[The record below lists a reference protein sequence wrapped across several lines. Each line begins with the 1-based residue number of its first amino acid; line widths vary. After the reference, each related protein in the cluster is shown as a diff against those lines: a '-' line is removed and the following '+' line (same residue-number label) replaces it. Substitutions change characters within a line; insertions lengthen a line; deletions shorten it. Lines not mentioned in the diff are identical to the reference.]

1 MIQSGLTFKIQ
12 MAVSLSITP
21 QRIGRP
27 LLPLMSSTK
36 QVMTTSAFEL
46 SAPERLLRFLE
57 GQEVKSKLIVP
68 LTPDA
73 STRNY
78 FRIPWPTGKG
88 SHAVAAVYPEPFDP
102 DFHPYLDVTRLFLE
116 NGIPVPEIY
125 AVDGQSGII
134 VQEDL
139 GDRQLFRV
147 YEAAPVDECD
157 QYKER
162 AVNLIAQIQNATQ
175 LAYERQSIA
184 SRLAFDEPKL
194 SWELDFFVEHFFT
207 SLRSETLRHGEAAE
221 LKAELNDVAAEL
233 AARPRVLCHR
243 DFHAANLMVDHDNR
257 LRIVDHQDARMG
269 PVTYDLV
276 SFLLDRR
283 AEPPSLAE
291 LRAYRLFLLEERR
304 LLGLEALDPDEI
316 ATEFRLMTIQR
327 GLKAIGTFSYQ
338 TAVCGR
344 GNAYEK
350 FIEPTLLIVLQAADW
365 LDRFPALRRMLR
377 ERVGSS
383 PTVREGA

>member
-1 MIQSGLTFKIQ
+1 
-12 MAVSLSITP
+12 
-21 QRIGRP
+21 
-27 LLPLMSSTK
+27 MSSAQ
-36 QVMTTSAFEL
+36 QVTNSAFEL
-46 SAPERLLRFLE
+46 SASERLLKFLE
-57 GQEVKSKLIVP
+57 SQGIKNKQIVP

-78 FRIPWPTGKG
+78 FRMPWKNGK
-88 SHAVAAVYPEPFDP
+88 AIAAVYPEPFDP

-125 AVDGQSGII
+125 SVDGQSGII

-147 YEAAPVDECD
+147 YEAAPEDECD
-157 QYKER
+157 EYKER
-162 AVNLIAQIQNATQ
+162 AINLIAQIQKATSQ
-175 LAYERQSIA
+175 AYEKESIA

-194 SWELDFFVEHFFT
+194 SWELDFFVEHYFG
-207 SLRSETLRHGEAAE
+207 SLRSEKLRHAEAAE
-221 LKAELNDVAAEL
+221 LKAELNDISAEL
-233 AARPRVLCHR
+233 AAQPRVLCHR
-243 DFHAANLMVDHDNR
+243 DFHAANLMVDSNNR

-283 AEPPSLAE
+283 FEPPSFAE

-304 LLGLEALDPDEI
+304 LLGLDALDPDEF
-316 ATEFRLMTIQR
+316 AREFRLMTIQR

-338 TAVCGR
+338 TAVCNR
-344 GNAYEK
+344 GSVYEQ
-350 FIEPTLLIVLQAADW
+350 FIQPTFFTVLQAADW
-365 LDRFPALRRMLR
+365 LDRFPALRKMIR
-377 ERVGSS
+377 ERMIVN
-383 PTVREGA
+383 

>member
-1 MIQSGLTFKIQ
+1 
-12 MAVSLSITP
+12 
-21 QRIGRP
+21 
-27 LLPLMSSTK
+27 MSSAK
-36 QVMTTSAFEL
+36 QVTTSAFDL
-46 SAPERLLRFLE
+46 SASERLLKFLE
-57 GQEVKSKLIVP
+57 GQGSGTALIVP

-78 FRIPWPTGKG
+78 FRIPWKKG
-88 SHAVAAVYPEPFDP
+88 NAVVAVYPEPFDP

-125 AVDGQSGII
+125 AVDGESGLI

-147 YEAAPVDECD
+147 YEATPQEQCDE
-157 QYKER
+157 YKER
-162 AVNLIAQIQNATQ
+162 AVNLIAQIQNATSA
-175 LAYERQSIA
+175 AYDRQSIA

-194 SWELDFFVEHFFT
+194 SWELDFFLEHYFG
-207 SLRSETLRHGEAAE
+207 SLRQETLRHAEAAE
-221 LKAELNDVAAEL
+221 LKAELNDVSAEL

-243 DFHAANLMVDHDNR
+243 DFHAANLMVDADDR

-283 AEPPSLAE
+283 PEPPSLAE
-291 LRAYRLFLLEERR
+291 LRNYRLFLLEERR
-304 LLGLEALDPDEI
+304 LLGLEALDPDEV
-316 ATEFRLMTIQR
+316 AQEFRLMTIQR

-344 GNAYEK
+344 GSAYEH
-350 FIEPTLLIVLQAADW
+350 FIQPTLCIVLQAADW
-365 LDRFPALRRMLR
+365 LDRFPALRRTLR
-377 ERVGSS
+377 ERIDMN
-383 PTVREGA
+383 

>member
-1 MIQSGLTFKIQ
+1 
-12 MAVSLSITP
+12 
-21 QRIGRP
+21 
-27 LLPLMSSTK
+27 
-36 QVMTTSAFEL
+36 MTTSFFEL
-46 SAPERLLRFLE
+46 PATERLHKFLE
-57 GQEVKSKLIVP
+57 SLDYKSNPIVP

-78 FRIPWPTGKG
+78 FRIPWKESRSG
-88 SHAVAAVYPEPFDP
+88 SAIAAVYAEPFDA

-125 AVDGQSGII
+125 RVDGSTGVI

-139 GDRQLFRV
+139 GDQQLFRV
-147 YEAAPVDECD
+147 YEAAPDDECE

-162 AVNLIAQIQNATQ
+162 AVSLIAQIQKATQ
-175 LAYERQSIA
+175 PAYDRQSIA

-194 SWELDFFVEHFFT
+194 SWELDFFIEHFFG
-207 SLRSETLRHGEAAE
+207 SLRKETLRHAEAAE

-243 DFHAANLMVDHDNR
+243 DFHAANLMVDRDKR
-257 LRIVDHQDARMG
+257 LRVVDHQDARMG

-283 AEPPSLAE
+283 PEPPSLAE
-291 LRAYRLFLLEERR
+291 LRAYRLHLLEERR
-304 LLGLEALDPDEI
+304 LLGMEALDPDEI

-327 GLKAIGTFSYQ
+327 GLKAIGTFSCQ
-338 TAVCGR
+338 TAVYGR
-344 GNAYEK
+344 GEAYER
-350 FIEPTLLIVLQAADW
+350 FIHPTLLIVLQAADW
-365 LDRFPALRRMLR
+365 LDRFPVLRRVLR
-377 ERVGSS
+377 ERSS
-383 PTVREGA
+383 AAN